1 MLSIYQNRLITDKR
15 IFNLATLHTY
25 FRSSAAYRVRIFL
38 ALKGLEYQKA
48 FVNLRQGQQTAKDYQ
63 QINAQGLIPAWEDDS
78 GSYSQSLAIM
88 LFIEDKYPTPA
99 LLPSDP
105 AKKAQVLSVV
115 QHIACD
121 IHPLNNL
128 RVLNYLKNTLHLGA
142 AAVDDW
148 YAHWIQLGFD
158 ALETILSQTAGRY
171 CFGDTPTFAD
181 CFLIPQI
188 YNAIRFNVELSAYP
202 TLCRIYEY
210 ANTQPAFIAA
220 MPKNQEDAVE

>member
-181 CFLIPQI
+181 CFLIPQM
-188 YNAIRFNVELSAYP
+188 YNAIRFNVDLSAYP

-220 MPKNQEDAVE
+220 MPENQEDAV

>member
-1 MLSIYQNRLITDKR
+1 M
-15 IFNLATLHTY
+15 ATLHTY

-48 FVNLRQGQQTAKDYQ
+48 FVNLRQGQQTTQDYQ
-63 QINAQGLIPAWEDDS
+63 QINAQGLIPTWEDDS
-78 GSYSQSLAIM
+78 GSYSQSVAIM

-128 RVLNYLKNTLHLGA
+128 RVLNYLKNTLHLDA

-158 ALETILSQTAGRY
+158 ALETTLSQTASRY

-181 CFLIPQI
+181 CFLIPQM
-188 YNAIRFNVELSAYP
+188 YNAIRFHVDLSAYP
-202 TLCRIYEY
+202 TLRRIYEY

-220 MPKNQEDAVE
+220 MPENQEDAV